1 MLQLPKLSYL
11 LLDVVSTKLL
21 VFLISIILLLSWTS
35 YTLPRESLIHYYIHI
50 RSILLLSF
58 KNSEISL
65 EEITTI
71 TSNSGIVLAKNWLLH
86 FLVDKDT
93 KSFNSSLSFLYKLS
107 WDFCKKNVSVI
118 PFFLNGGCPSKH
130 WILKEKFFLNS
141 SMMIS
146 ILLKYLLSK
155 VVHGF
160 NTLITLILS
169 ALELLELLSIMLLL
183 ANTD

>member
-118 PFFLNGGCPSKH
+118 PFFLNGGCPSKQ
-130 WILKEKFFLNS
+130 WILMEKISSNS
-141 SMMIS
+141 SIITS
-146 ILLKYLLSK
+146 ILLNYLLLK
-155 VVHGF
+155 AVYGF
-160 NTLITLILS
+160 NTLVTLILS
-169 ALELLELLSIMLLL
+169 TLELLELLLITLLSV
-183 ANTD
+183 NID